1 MSKPRY
7 VITIAIRPIKARSTD
22 TQCEFIVGD
31 PSMMLSLGSTSTM
44 RKAKAI
50 VGAIV
55 SGVKASP
62 LYEDDPHG

>member
-7 VITIAIRPIKARSTD
+7 VITVSIRPVTD
-22 TQCEFIVGD
+22 GSVSNPCEFVVGD
-31 PSMMLSLGSTSTM
+31 PVLMVSLGSTRTV